1 MAREFR
7 LSVVAPDRTVYEGM
21 VTSVIA
27 PGVAGYLGI
36 MAGHEPSIVALK
48 PGLVEFSNAS
58 GDRTFVA
65 TMGGFLEV
73 SHDKCIILAD
83 EAQVSTDISV
93 EAAEQQLER
102 ARRALRGEESD
113 MSIDEATEEIQRAM
127 VRLKA
132 ARMK

>member
-21 VTSVIA
+21 VTSVVA
-27 PGVAGYLGI
+27 PGI
-36 MAGHEPSIVALK
+36 MAGHEPSIIALK
-48 PGLVEFSNAS
+48 PGLVEFSNAN
-58 GDRTFVA
+58 GEKTFVA

-83 EAQVSTDISV
+83 EAQVSADISV

-102 ARRALRGEESD
+102 ARRALRGEDSD
-113 MSIDEATEEIQRAM
+113 MSTDEATEEIQRAM